1 MRTLTRH
8 ARAREARA
16 GMVVPAL
23 CRAVAEVVGVAAS
36 GIGGGTDFVR
46 LGGTGTD
53 SAAVLAVLRAYG
65 APPDLLVTHP
75 RIGDAAAIL
84 AAHPVPTVSAD
95 PATRAPGAHPVSFQ
109 QRARLE
115 LAARTG
121 PATHRRHAHAVVL
134 TGADP
139 ARLLTALAL
148 IGQRHPALRTG
159 IRHTPVGWQQL
170 IHPRPVLDVDPTPVT
185 GPGDARRR
193 ALDALAGSRFDH
205 TGGAPLARWTLAGT
219 GPILLLVL
227 VADELVCDTRSWRAL
242 LRELALAYR
251 APDEIGPPPP
261 SPGDYTRWQRQLT
274 PPQVYQQQLGW
285 WTTRLGGYEPGL
297 LAPAGSA
304 STGPSAG
311 LRVSVPLSATVTHGL
326 GGGHASLLRTLITL
340 TAVHVGAWAGAGDVV
355 VATELASRT
364 DSLAATVG
372 MIAATRPHRLH
383 LTGARDRH
391 ALAETVRDWWAQG
404 WHRGA
409 VPIEDLSTELDCDLD
424 AVAVSYAGQPRGTLP
439 VIGTEPPVPLRLP
452 PTRQHR
458 TLDIAAQHQHG
469 VLTLR
474 ARYRTDRIQR
484 RATQRILHAITTD
497 LRALTTG
504 ARTR

>member
-75 RIGDAAAIL
+75 RIGDAAAVL
-84 AAHPVPTVSAD
+84 AAQPVPTVSAD

-159 IRHTPVGWQQL
+159 IRHTP
-170 IHPRPVLDVDPTPVT
+170 
-185 GPGDARRR
+185 
-193 ALDALAGSRFDH
+193 AG
-205 TGGAPLARWTLAGT
+205 
-219 GPILLLVL
+219 
-227 VADELVCDTRSWRAL
+227 
-242 LRELALAYR
+242 
-251 APDEIGPPPP
+251 
-261 SPGDYTRWQRQLT
+261 
-274 PPQVYQQQLGW
+274 
-285 WTTRLGGYEPGL
+285 
-297 LAPAGSA
+297 
-304 STGPSAG
+304 
-311 LRVSVPLSATVTHGL
+311 
-326 GGGHASLLRTLITL
+326 
-340 TAVHVGAWAGAGDVV
+340 
-355 VATELASRT
+355 
-364 DSLAATVG
+364 
-372 MIAATRPHRLH
+372 
-383 LTGARDRH
+383 
-391 ALAETVRDWWAQG
+391 
-404 WHRGA
+404 
-409 VPIEDLSTELDCDLD
+409 
-424 AVAVSYAGQPRGTLP
+424 
-439 VIGTEPPVPLRLP
+439 
-452 PTRQHR
+452 
-458 TLDIAAQHQHG
+458 
-469 VLTLR
+469 
-474 ARYRTDRIQR
+474 
-484 RATQRILHAITTD
+484 
-497 LRALTTG
+497 
-504 ARTR
+504 